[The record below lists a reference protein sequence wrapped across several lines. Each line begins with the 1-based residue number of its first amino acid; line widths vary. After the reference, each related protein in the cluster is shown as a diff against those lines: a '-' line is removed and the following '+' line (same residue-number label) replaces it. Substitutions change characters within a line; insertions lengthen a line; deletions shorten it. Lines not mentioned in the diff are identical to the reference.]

1 VVVGEEEEEEEVE
14 EGRLN
19 PRISSPLGSA
29 GGLFDQ
35 EPGLDLPL
43 REVRKGNYYGFGIL
57 E

>member
-1 VVVGEEEEEEEVE
+1 VVVGEEEEEEVE

-19 PRISSPLGSA
+19 PRISSPLGSG

-43 REVRKGNYYGFGIL
+43 REVRNGNYYGFGIL

>member
-1 VVVGEEEEEEEVE
+1 VVVGEEEEEEVE

-43 REVRKGNYYGFGIL
+43 REVRNGNYYGFGIL